1 MNDICGFHVNGTCFS
16 KGTHLSESDLCEEDI
31 HCPICRST
39 NRTNITALQ
48 GAPEIYLKQCQN
60 CFAVSASRLPTK
72 KRLDGFYNLF
82 YQSNDEKI
90 TFDNPKRFGS
100 HLFDQTCKYLTR
112 KETIS
117 ILDYGGGIGT
127 ISIELAKRYLD
138 SGVPEIKVVIVDYE
152 QTAISSDSPN
162 LVISRYS
169 TLSEVK
175 DKKFDVIIASA
186 IVEHLPTP
194 RTEIACLFKLLDDC
208 GLIYFRTPYV
218 MPILVLLKK
227 LRINFDFTYPAHI
240 HDLGQMFWDNVLE
253 TFDLRNRFNILYSR
267 PSIVETTFS
276 KHFGRTL
283 IAYLCKAPWYVLGN
297 RWRFVGGWEI
307 LIQKTTSKTP
317 VDNPEGGHD
326 G

>member
-1 MNDICGFHVNGTCFS
+1 MVQITSHTACFHRGI
-16 KGTHLSESDLCEEDI
+16 HLSESDLCEEDI

-39 NRTNITALQ
+39 NRTNITIVQ
-48 GAPEIYLKQCQN
+48 GVPKIYLKKCQN

-72 KRLDGFYNLF
+72 KTLDSYYNSY
-82 YQSNDEKI
+82 YQSSDEKI
-90 TFDNPKRFGS
+90 TFDNPERFGD
-100 HLFDQTCKYLTR
+100 HLFAQTREHLTK
-112 KETIS
+112 KETLT

-138 SGVPEIKVVIVDYE
+138 SHVRMVKVVIVDYE
-152 QTAISSDSPN
+152 QTAITSDSPN
-162 LVISRYS
+162 LAINRYF

-175 DKKFDVIIASA
+175 DQKFDVIIASA

-194 RTEIACLFKLLDDC
+194 RTEITCLFDLLNEH

-218 MPILVLLKK
+218 MPILVVLNK
-227 LRINFDFTYPAHI
+227 LRVDFDFPYPGHI
-240 HDLGQMFWDNVLE
+240 HDLGQMFWDNILE
-253 TFDLRNRFNILYSR
+253 TLDLKNRFRILYSR

-276 KHFGRTL
+276 KHFGRTC
-283 IAYLCKAPWYVLGN
+283 IAHLCKAPWYILGN

-307 LIQKTTSKTP
+307 LIQKTIPETFA
-317 VDNPEGGHD
+317 DNPEGGHY

>member
-1 MNDICGFHVNGTCFS
+1 
-16 KGTHLSESDLCEEDI
+16 
-31 HCPICRST
+31 
-39 NRTNITALQ
+39 
-48 GAPEIYLKQCQN
+48 LKQCQN

-72 KRLDGFYNLF
+72 KTLDSYYNSY
-82 YQSNDEKI
+82 YQSNDEKL
-90 TFDNPKRFGS
+90 TFDDPKRFGKY
-100 HLFDQTCKYLTR
+100 LFDQTCKYLTK
-112 KETIS
+112 KETLS

-138 SGVPEIKVVIVDYE
+138 SGVPEVKVVIVDYE
-152 QTAISSDSPN
+152 QTAIISDSPN
-162 LVISRYS
+162 LVINRYS
-169 TLSEVK
+169 TLSELK
-175 DKKFDVIIASA
+175 DQKFDVIIASA

-194 RTEIACLFKLLDDC
+194 RTEITCLFELLNER

-218 MPILVLLKK
+218 MPIIVLLKK
-227 LRINFDFTYPAHI
+227 LRVNFDFTYPGHI
-240 HDLGQMFWDNVLE
+240 HDLGQAFWDNVLE
-253 TFDLRNRFNILYSR
+253 TFGLKNGFNILYSR
-267 PSIVETTFS
+267 PSIVETTIS

-307 LIQKTTSKTP
+307 LIQNAIPETS